1 MMTNNEKQVASYLRD
16 HGSRFDGGGKASRAE
31 LATQWMDCFS
41 DPFECADW
49 MAAGFWCPQT
59 ACAVSYL
66 GIRPADV
73 AALCANLSDHVLDGI
88 ETDPVYAFCNGDLD
102 EDVLRDNDDA
112 RSDDDWPDDSSH

>member
-16 HGSRFDGGGKASRAE
+16 HGSRFDGGGRASRAE

-73 AALCANLSDHVLDGI
+73 AAICDPSHIITLS
-88 ETDPVYAFCNGDLD
+88 TGDK
-102 EDVLRDNDDA
+102 VNSLRQGQTV
-112 RSDDDWPDDSSH
+112 R